1 MYKLSLM
8 HVESYCFCLKKTY
21 CFFDLPVLVAVAIAV
36 ALVVAKAG
44 KQLYP
49 FFENFEFSKVP
60 DNSMS

>member
-1 MYKLSLM
+1 M
-8 HVESYCFCLKKTY
+8 ESYCFCLKKPIVFFTY
-21 CFFDLPVLVAVAIAV
+21 PFSLPSPSRV

-60 DNSMS
+60 DNSML